1 MAITMN
7 RSNAANVSGTPLS
20 LSGLVSGVIHWNK
33 ARRTRAVLSR
43 LTTHELDDI
52 GISRGDIDSI
62 CFGRR

>member
-7 RSNAANVSGTPLS
+7 RSKAANVSGTPLT

-33 ARRTRAVLSR
+33 ARRTHAVLSR
-43 LTTHELDDI
+43 LSTHELDDI

>member
-7 RSNAANVSGTPLS
+7 RSNAANISGTPMS

-43 LTTHELDDI
+43 LSPHELDDI
-52 GISRGDIDSI
+52 GISPGDIDSI
-62 CFGRR
+62 CLGRR

>member
-7 RSNAANVSGTPLS
+7 RSNAANVSGTPLT
-20 LSGLVSGVIHWNK
+20 LSGLVSGVIHWNR

-43 LTTHELDDI
+43 LSTHELDDI

>member
-7 RSNAANVSGTPLS
+7 RSNAANVSGTPLT
-20 LSGLVSGVIHWNK
+20 LSGLVSGVIHWNR

-43 LTTHELDDI
+43 LSTHELDDI
-52 GISRGDIDSI
+52 GIARGDIDSI

>member
-7 RSNAANVSGTPLS
+7 RSNAANVSGTPLT
-20 LSGLVSGVIHWNK
+20 LSGLVSGVVHWNK

-43 LTTHELDDI
+43 LSTHELDDI